1 MRKIFLSLYKGNI
14 FPTMLTRCNKISKI
28 LILAK
33 RTFDYYFYKI
43 ITVLGLHTAVKIN
56 EHEAT
61 GSVFA
66 EAQADTWIISDAARA

>member
-1 MRKIFLSLYKGNI
+1 M
-14 FPTMLTRCNKISKI
+14 
-28 LILAK
+28 
-33 RTFDYYFYKI
+33 
-43 ITVLGLHTAVKIN
+43 TVRIK